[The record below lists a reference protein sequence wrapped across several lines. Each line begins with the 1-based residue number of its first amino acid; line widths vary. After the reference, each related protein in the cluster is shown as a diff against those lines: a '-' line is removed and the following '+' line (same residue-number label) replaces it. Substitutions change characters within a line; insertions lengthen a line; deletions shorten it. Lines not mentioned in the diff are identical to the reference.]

1 MPTRNWTATLSLACV
16 GLLAAAPWVSAQEAT
31 KVAPTDLVRAVVVN
45 EVAAAKDTNPK
56 FMFRSLRKN
65 QKGAQNR
72 IYVQAN
78 ETTAS
83 MTVSEND
90 QPVSSQK
97 EQAELERLR
106 GLANNPDQLRRRQEH
121 EKQQME
127 HTLRI
132 LKALPDAF
140 CYEYVGTEAGQN
152 GSQLVHLK
160 FKPNPAYSPPSTV
173 EQILQGMNGD
183 LFVDAK
189 ARRIARIDG
198 TLFKDVNFGWGIF
211 GRLDK
216 GGTFQVQQADTGG
229 NNWAI
234 TAMSLRL
241 TGKILLLK
249 SINLTTDET
258 FQDFR
263 RVPDDLPFARAVEML
278 ESEEVRVAENVN
290 HVRPIQVS
298 SGSR

>member
-1 MPTRNWTATLSLACV
+1 
-16 GLLAAAPWVSAQEAT
+16 
-31 KVAPTDLVRAVVVN
+31 
-45 EVAAAKDTNPK
+45 
-56 FMFRSLRKN
+56 MFRSLRKS
-65 QKGAQNR
+65 QKGVQTR

-90 QPVSSQK
+90 QPLSPQK
-97 EQAELERLR
+97 EQAEFDRL
-106 GLANNPDQLRRRQEH
+106 GDLANNPDRLRHKQER
-121 EKQQME
+121 EKQQMD
-127 HTLRI
+127 HTVRI

-140 CYEYVGTEAGQN
+140 CYEYVGTETGPF

-160 FKPNPAYSPPSTV
+160 FKPNPAYSPPSIV
-173 EQILQGMNGD
+173 EQTLQGMSGD

-216 GGTFQVQQADTGG
+216 GGTFHVQQADTGG
-229 NNWAI
+229 GNWAI

-249 SINLTTDET
+249 SINLITDET
-258 FQDFR
+258 FQDFQ
-263 RVPDDLPFARAVEML
+263 RVPDDLSFAHAVEIL
-278 ESEEVRVAENVN
+278 QSEEEKLAENVN
-290 HVRPIQVS
+290 DVHPIQVS
-298 SGSR
+298 TASH